1 MQCSE
6 DMIIKLDKIS
16 VIQFNNQITCNPK
29 MLSLIE
35 INMNGHDLLF

>member
-6 DMIIKLDKIS
+6 DMIIKSNKIS
-16 VIQFNNQITCNPK
+16 VKFNNQITCNPK

-35 INMNGHDLLF
+35 INMTRHDVLF